1 MFFYTI
7 HDAYI
12 ELYTLCFLDDKLC
25 FPTQKHYDILF
36 YDLLM
41 AEKYDDMDACY
52 EKNGGEHLDSG
63 SPPFTFYII
72 R

>member
-12 ELYTLCFLDDKLC
+12 ELYTLCFPDDELC

-41 AEKYDDMDACY
+41 AEKYDDMDAC
-52 EKNGGEHLDSG
+52 
-63 SPPFTFYII
+63 
-72 R
+72 